1 LYALPIWLRLFA
13 KEFHPGPWH
22 LGAWSK
28 PIGWIAVIWVVFIS
42 VLFMLPTAT
51 PITALTFNYTPVVV
65 LGTFVI
71 ITVWWLVSARV
82 WFKGPI
88 VQGSEAELAAIERSI
103 GETITADVEG
113 AVGDK

>member
-1 LYALPIWLRLFA
+1 
-13 KEFHPGPWH
+13 
-22 LGAWSK
+22 
-28 PIGWIAVIWVVFIS
+28 VIWVVFIS

-82 WFKGPI
+82 WFKGP
-88 VQGSEAELAAIERSI
+88 VFKDRRLNWQPLREASVKLSRLMWK
-103 GETITADVEG
+103 VR
-113 AVGDK
+113 

>member
-1 LYALPIWLRLFA
+1 SS
-13 KEFHPGPWH
+13 EFVPGPWQ

-51 PITALTFNYTPVVV
+51 PITITNFNYAPVAVV
-65 LGTFVI
+65 GLFVI
-71 ITVWWLVSARV
+71 VTIWWVASARK

-88 VQGSEAELAAIERSI
+88 VQGSESELEAIEHAV
-103 GETITADVEG
+103 GETHLPEGVEG
-113 AVGDK
+113 VASGGGE